1 MSAVAT
7 VVPSATSV
15 LAVCAHPDD
24 ESFGLGAVLTR
35 FADAGATVSMLCFTH
50 GEAST
55 LGRSDRPL
63 GEVRREEL
71 TAAAV
76 VLGVSRVDLLDYPDG
91 GLAEV
96 PLERLATEVAAA
108 AREVDADLLVVFDEG
123 GITGHPDH
131 VRATEAALEG
141 APLAPVIAWSLPR
154 EVADELN
161 AEFSAGFVGRDARGV
176 DLRLDVDRTVQR
188 RAIACHA
195 SQANDNPVLRRRL
208 ELIGDAESL
217 VWLRH
222 PAERPRAGGSAV
234 APTT

>member
-91 GLAEV
+91 GLDEV

-123 GITGHPDH
+123 GITGHPGH

-208 ELIGDAESL
+208 ELLGDAESL